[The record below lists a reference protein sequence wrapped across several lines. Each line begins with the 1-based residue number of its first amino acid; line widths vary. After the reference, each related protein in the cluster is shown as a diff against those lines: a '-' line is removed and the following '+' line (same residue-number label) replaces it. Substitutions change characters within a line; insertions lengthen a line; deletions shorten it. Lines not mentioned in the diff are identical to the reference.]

1 MNLLKYIHLQGQQ
14 INIQMSQPHLLT
26 TLISNTAKPHATPI
40 ILLDTFIFY
49 FDLIVHHI
57 KESLIRMDELP
68 LQIMTLHDLHI
79 IGTHLSFISK
89 LSCTASHNSKETTNG
104 FKDWMDIQIAK
115 LRCKL
120 NEYEQI
126 SDRTRHTVDITRV
139 LHESQQINII
149 LHKILA
155 AWNHVQTPKEEEN
168 RLLYYKLLQKT
179 LTTQCAITHFV
190 EDRPPSLDNPTPS
203 DEEKAFRII
212 NKKLYFFSMKKP
224 GWFTPSRNATNEN

>member
-1 MNLLKYIHLQGQQ
+1 
-14 INIQMSQPHLLT
+14 MSQPHLLT

-179 LTTQCAITHFV
+179 
-190 EDRPPSLDNPTPS
+190 
-203 DEEKAFRII
+203 
-212 NKKLYFFSMKKP
+212 
-224 GWFTPSRNATNEN
+224 